1 MATAWILNL
10 PFRPATCRV
19 GLAVMDGGSMI
30 HKVSGLATYITA
42 YGNPLAN
49 RRAWRRVELLIPV
62 RMLDDP
68 TEHAG
73 ELSKKTID
81 IRQAAARW

>member
-1 MATAWILNL
+1 MATAWILDL

-49 RRAWRRVELLIPV
+49 RRRAGGSNCLSV

-73 ELSKKTID
+73 YLIVEAT
-81 IRQAAARW
+81 A